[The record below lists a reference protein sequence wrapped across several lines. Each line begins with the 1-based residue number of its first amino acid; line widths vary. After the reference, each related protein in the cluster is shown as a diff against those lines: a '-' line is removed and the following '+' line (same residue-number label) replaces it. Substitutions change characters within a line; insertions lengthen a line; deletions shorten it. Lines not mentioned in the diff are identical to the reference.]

1 MRPIR
6 CEYEVRKDF
15 YLRRLHT
22 IGQIIEPEWARHIAE
37 SLPRL
42 ERKGLIAKV
51 TRTSQ
56 DAPSKPATGAN
67 GTSTHLPI
75 GTGIAPPVASSD
87 ARERSIT
94 AVEPVKRKR
103 GRPRKQE

>member
-6 CEYEVRKDF
+6 CEYEVKKDF

-42 ERKGLIAKV
+42 ERKGLISKV
-51 TRTSQ
+51 ARMTPGV
-56 DAPSKPATGAN
+56 PSKPATGAN
-67 GTSTHLPI
+67 GTSAQTPE
-75 GTGIAPPVASSD
+75 
-87 ARERSIT
+87 ARERAIT